1 MGYFAGVKK
10 MKLVT
15 YCTKDEQSKKRLGVW
30 VQGRVIDLVQASLVF
45 CPAEKFLAQE
55 MEELLAAGLEGWQWA
70 EKVTN
75 KVLYYMENIENIEDE
90 KNFSALPLKKIL
102 FKKEE
107 INFLPPLTRPGKI
120 ICIGLNYYDHCE
132 EQKAKIPVSPIIFAK
147 FNTALCATKQP
158 VIRPLVTSQLDYEAE
173 LAVII
178 GKKGRNIQR
187 QEAPKFIAG
196 YTIMN
201 DVTARDIQRRDRQW
215 VRSKT
220 FDTFAPLG
228 PFLVTAD
235 EITNPQNLYLRCW
248 VNGVLRQNSSTA
260 QMIFSLNYLINFI
273 SQVMTLLPGDIIAT
287 GTPAGV
293 GAFCEPPTYLEPGDV
308 IRIEIEKIGML
319 ENYVVDERN

>member
-1 MGYFAGVKK
+1 

-15 YCTKDEQSKKRLGVW
+15 YCAKGEQSKKRLGVW
-30 VQGRVIDLVQASLVF
+30 VRGWVIDLVQASLVF
-45 CPAEKFLAQE
+45 CPAEKFPAQE

-75 KVLYYMENIENIEDE
+75 GVQKYMVNIGEIKGE
-90 KNFSALPLKKIL
+90 KEFPGSPLEKIL
-102 FKKEE
+102 FKEEE
-107 INFLPPLTRPGKI
+107 INILPPLTRPGKI

-158 VIRPLVTSQLDYEAE
+158 VIRPSVTSQLDYEAE

-178 GKKGRNIQR
+178 GKKGRNIQK

-235 EITNPQNLYLRCW
+235 EIADPQNLYLRCW

-293 GAFCEPPTYLEPGDV
+293 GAFCEPPAYLEPGDV
-308 IRIEIEKIGML
+308 VRIEIEKIGVL
-319 ENYVVDERN
+319 ENYVVDERD

>member
-1 MGYFAGVKK
+1 

-15 YCTKDEQSKKRLGVW
+15 YCTKDEQSKKRLGFW

-158 VIRPLVTSQLDYEAE
+158 VIRPSTTTQLDYEAE

-235 EITNPQNLYLRCW
+235 EIIDPQNLYIRCW

-260 QMIFSLNYLINFI
+260 QMIFSLNYLITFI

-293 GAFCEPPTYLEPGDV
+293 GAFCKPPAYLEPGDV
-308 IRIEIEKIGML
+308 IQIEIEKIGVL
-319 ENYVVDERN
+319 ENYVVDENS

>member
-1 MGYFAGVKK
+1 

-15 YCTKDEQSKKRLGVW
+15 YWAKSEKTKKKLGVW
-30 VQGRVIDLVQASLVF
+30 VQGWVIDLIQASLVF
-45 CPAEKFLAQE
+45 CPAEKFLVQE
-55 MEELLAAGLEGWQWA
+55 MEELLAAGPEGLRWA

-75 KVLYYMENIENIEDE
+75 NVLKYTKKIKNEKEFLASSLEKVL
-90 KNFSALPLKKIL
+90 F
-102 FKKEE
+102 KEE
-107 INFLPPLTRPGKI
+107 EIDFLPPLTRPGKI

-132 EQKAKIPVSPIIFAK
+132 EQKAKIPASPIIFAK
-147 FNTALCATKQP
+147 FNNALCATKQP
-158 VIRPLVTSQLDYEAE
+158 VIRPSITSQLDYEAE

-178 GKKGRNIQR
+178 GKKGRNIHR
-187 QEAPKFIAG
+187 QEAPKFMAG
-196 YTIMN
+196 YTIIN
-201 DVTARDIQRRDRQW
+201 DVTARDLQRRDRQW

-235 EITNPQNLYLRCW
+235 EIADPQNLYIRCW

-260 QMIFSLNYLINFI
+260 QMIFSLDYLINFI

-293 GAFCEPPTYLEPGDV
+293 GAFCEPPVYLEPGDV
-308 IRIEIEKIGML
+308 MRIEIEKIGVL
-319 ENYVVDERN
+319 ENYVVDEGG

>member
-1 MGYFAGVKK
+1 

-15 YCTKDEQSKKRLGVW
+15 YCAKGEQSKKKLGVW
-30 VQGRVIDLVQASLVF
+30 AQGWVIDLVQASLVF
-45 CPAEKFLAQE
+45 CPAEKFPVQE
-55 MEELLAAGLEGWQWA
+55 MEELLAAGPEGLQWA
-70 EKVTN
+70 EKVTK
-75 KVLYYMENIENIEDE
+75 KVLKYMEEIAGE
-90 KNFSALPLKKIL
+90 KELLASLPEKIL
-102 FKKEE
+102 LKEE
-107 INFLPPLTRPGKI
+107 KIDFFPPLTRPGKI

-132 EQKAKIPVSPIIFAK
+132 EQKAKIPVNPIIFAK

-158 VIRPLVTSQLDYEAE
+158 VIRPSITSQLDYEAE

-187 QEAPKFIAG
+187 QEAPKFMAG

-235 EITNPQNLYLRCW
+235 EIVDPQNLYIRCW
-248 VNGVLRQNSSTA
+248 VNGALRQNSSTA
-260 QMIFSLNYLINFI
+260 QMIFSLNYLITFI
-273 SQVMTLLPGDIIAT
+273 SQVVTLLPGDIIAT
-287 GTPAGV
+287 GTPAGG
-293 GAFCEPPTYLEPGDV
+293 GAFCEPPVYLEPGDV
-308 IRIEIEKIGML
+308 MRIEIEKIGVL
-319 ENYVVDERN
+319 ENYVVDERS